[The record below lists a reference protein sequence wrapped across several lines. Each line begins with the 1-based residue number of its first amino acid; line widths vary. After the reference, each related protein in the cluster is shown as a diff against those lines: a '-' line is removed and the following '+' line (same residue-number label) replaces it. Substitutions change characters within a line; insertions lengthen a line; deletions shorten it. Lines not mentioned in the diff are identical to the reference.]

1 MLRDDVWYASI
12 EELAPEL
19 RTGRLSPVELTRG
32 FLDRIE
38 RLTGN
43 FNAYEHVTP
52 SLALEQAKRA
62 ASELKAKR
70 WKGPLHGIPYAAKD
84 LFDTKGVPTAWG
96 TRFLRDRVPDTNAT
110 VVDRLEAAGAILLGK
125 TAMVEFAGCL
135 GYRFANA
142 SASGPGRNPWDPS
155 RWTGG
160 SSSGSGAAVSAGL
173 ATFALGTETWGSI
186 LCPAAFCGL
195 TGIRPTYGLVSRA
208 GGMVGAYT
216 FDKVGPL
223 ARSVADCRAVLTAIA
238 GPDPRDP
245 SSDPGPVKLARD
257 SRRALRDLR
266 AAVIEP
272 DWSKASGP
280 EVRTSFEASVAE
292 LRAMGLHV
300 EVTPLPDVPAAEV
313 SGLLI
318 TVEALATFE
327 TFLDDG
333 RVKQLTDAMAP
344 RQREIAEVITG
355 ADTVKAMRVREA
367 VQRAM
372 RDFMTNWDVL
382 VAPNFLGV
390 APPVEQDLN
399 DALPYGDPVGALAAA
414 CGLPGLALPG
424 RAGAAGMPL
433 GFQLVAS
440 PGDDGLL
447 LDVGEAF
454 QKRTAFHSA
463 HPALP

>member
-19 RTGRLSPVELTRG
+19 RAGRLSPIELTRG

-38 RLTGN
+38 RLN
-43 FNAYEHVTP
+43 ERFNAYEHVTP
-52 SLALEQAKRA
+52 SLALEQAARA
-62 ASELKAKR
+62 ATELNARR

-96 TRFLRDRVPDTNAT
+96 TRFLRDRVPDSNAT
-110 VVDRLEAAGAILLGK
+110 VVNRLEAAGAILLGK

-160 SSSGSGAAVSAGL
+160 SSSGSGAAVAAGL

-216 FDKVGPL
+216 FDKVGAL
-223 ARSVADCRAVLTAIA
+223 ACSVADCRTVLAAIA

-245 SSDPGPVKLARD
+245 STDPGPVRLARD
-257 SRRALRDLR
+257 SRRAWRSLR
-266 AAVIEP
+266 AAIIEP

-280 EVRTSFEASVAE
+280 EVRAAFESAVGE
-292 LRAMGLHV
+292 LRAMGLTV
-300 EVTPLPDVPAAEV
+300 EAAGLPDLPAGEV

-318 TVEALATFE
+318 TVEALAAFE
-327 TFLDDG
+327 PFLNDG
-333 RVKQLTDAMAP
+333 RVRQLTDTMAP
-344 RQREIAEVITG
+344 RQREVAEVITG
-355 ADTVKAMRVREA
+355 ADTVKAMRVREV
-367 VQRAM
+367 VQRAT
-372 RDFMTNWDVL
+372 RDFMANWDVL
-382 VAPNFLGV
+382 VAPNFLSV

-399 DALPYGDPVGALAAA
+399 DALPYGDPVGAFSAA
-414 CGLPGLALPG
+414 CGLPGLALPSG
-424 RAGAAGMPL
+424 TGHAGMPL
-433 GFQLVAS
+433 GFQLVGS
-440 PGDDGLL
+440 PGDDALL
-447 LDVGEAF
+447 LDLGEAF
-454 QKRTAFHSA
+454 QKRTSFHKA